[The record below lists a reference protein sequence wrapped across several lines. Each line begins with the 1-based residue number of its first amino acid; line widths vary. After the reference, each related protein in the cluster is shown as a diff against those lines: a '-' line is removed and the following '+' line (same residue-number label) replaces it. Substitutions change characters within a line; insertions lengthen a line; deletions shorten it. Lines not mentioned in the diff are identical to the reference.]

1 MYRLDWDKPILGA
14 DGILRNRKEIEDFFI
29 GLFSESISSNL
40 SVLTDEIQANPNLT
54 VFAEY
59 VKFTNRHLDRILLA
73 KPYELDAYSKLW
85 DKLKSKFKNK
95 GLGDQFNVFSNK
107 ILAKFGYAGF
117 RGALLNRIAV
127 IINVKTCMYCNQH
140 YTIAIG
146 NNPKKDG
153 GIPLQG
159 SKAFLQFDHFFS
171 KDKYPMLSMSLY
183 NLIPCCPFCNQR
195 KSSTDLPYR
204 LHPYTVNLSDKF
216 HFKIKNFSA
225 YVNPINP
232 SNDLLEVEIDTHGDS
247 ELKDFLEQI
256 GLTKRYARHLDIVQE
271 LECALYLSRYYNE
284 NFTIISQEFSSQ
296 LKKSEDTILTTL
308 ERHMK
313 GFYTHPEDINK
324 RPLSKFSQDIFM
336 QLASY
341 YHPE

>member
-14 DGILRNRKEIEDFFI
+14 DGILRTRNEIEELYI
-29 GLFSESISSNL
+29 SLFSKRIL
-40 SVLTDEIQANPNLT
+40 QNLT
-54 VFAEY
+54 ILVSEIRNNPSLVIFVEY
-59 VKFTNRHLDRILLA
+59 LEFIQRHLDEILLA
-73 KPYELDAYSKLW
+73 KPHNLELYAKLC
-85 DKLKSKFKNK
+85 DKFRDSCNKKGIGKKLGYICKKLLKS
-95 GLGDQFNVFSNK
+95 
-107 ILAKFGYAGF
+107 FGYDKF
-117 RGALLNRIAV
+117 RNAMLNRVAV

-146 NNPKKDG
+146 RNLKTDG
-153 GIPLQG
+153 SISLCG
-159 SKAFLQFDHFFS
+159 SDAFLQFDHFFG
-171 KDKYPMLSMSLY
+171 KVKYPVLSMSLY

-195 KSSTDLPYR
+195 KSNMDLSYR

-232 SNDLLEVEIDTHGDS
+232 SNDQLEVEIDTYGDS
-247 ELKDFLEQI
+247 ELKDFLDQI

-284 NFTIISQEFSSQ
+284 NFTIISQEFSSK

-313 GFYTHPEDINK
+313 GFYTHPKDINK